1 MRTSVFT
8 IFTLGL
14 AGLTWAPNVSLAKEL
29 PESPYA
35 IFGDSSKTLDPKRI
49 VKKGLLRC
57 PIKLSNNTECF
68 ADFDFE
74 KGFVV
79 IRNRNGVTIS
89 SDSIGYTRKA
99 MVSHLISHQTT
110 KGLYLVQKSEMM
122 ISLANLYLAVAQNS
136 QCCLATILIQR
147 LSWKTTLQRS
157 AKTW

>member
-68 ADFDFE
+68 ADFD
-74 KGFVV
+74 
-79 IRNRNGVTIS
+79 
-89 SDSIGYTRKA
+89 SIGYTRKA